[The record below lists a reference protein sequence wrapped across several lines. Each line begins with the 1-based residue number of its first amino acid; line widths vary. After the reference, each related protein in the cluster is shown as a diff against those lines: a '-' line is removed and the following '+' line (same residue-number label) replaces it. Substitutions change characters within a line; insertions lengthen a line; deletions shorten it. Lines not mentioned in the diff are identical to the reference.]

1 MNEQTHAV
9 HGGIDVGEWPGP
21 LSWKT
26 LSGKS
31 VWFLTARA
39 LTLLALCIYSWAH
52 ADLVVFALAATAFLI
67 DIAHTVLQTY
77 IQVRGLALQRWIK
90 CLIAGD
96 LDFRVEPR
104 GSDEIAMYTR
114 VLEALRSSMEQARVL
129 DGEQRLLSAELTK
142 TLDELKA
149 TQDRIVSQQKLA
161 ELGELSAGVAHEIR
175 NPLQFI
181 KNFAESSGKLAEE
194 LTELMSA
201 PSSDEVAQDIALVV
215 TDLRENMG
223 RIVTHSER
231 ANRIVT
237 DMLGLRRESSGQVRP
252 TDINRVVHEHAM
264 LAYHASRAEYPE
276 FPIEIV
282 EELDPG
288 TGVIDAVPNDLG
300 RVVINVVNNA
310 CQAMREKAGT
320 GSGGYRA
327 QVRLATRATADEV
340 IIAIRDNGPGMAR
353 EVAEKMF
360 TPFFTTKQ
368 GHHGTGL
375 GMSLSHEIAR
385 AHGGVIEVETS
396 PGEGT
401 ELILKLPV
409 TRPSPS
415 IG

>member
-1 MNEQTHAV
+1 MNEQRHAV

-21 LSWKT
+21 LSLKT

-39 LTLLALCIYSWAH
+39 LTLLALCIYSWDH
-52 ADLVVFALAATAFLI
+52 ADATVFALAAAAFAI

-77 IQVRGLALQRWIK
+77 IQVRGLALQQWIK
-90 CLIAGD
+90 NLIAGD
-96 LDFRVEPR
+96 LDFRVEPK

-114 VLEALRSSMEQARVL
+114 VLEALRSSMEQARAL
-129 DGEQRLLSAELTK
+129 DTEQRKLAAELTE
-142 TLDELKA
+142 TLEELKA

-181 KNFAESSGKLAEE
+181 KNFSESSDSLANE
-194 LTELMSA
+194 LTELMA
-201 PSSDEVAQDIALVV
+201 EPPSDETTEEIAQIV

-237 DMLGLRRESSGQVRP
+237 DMLGLRQESSGQMRT
-252 TDINRVVHEHAM
+252 TDVNRLVHEHAM
-264 LAYHASRAEYPE
+264 LAYHASRAEHPE
-276 FPIEIV
+276 FPVDVIED
-282 EELDPG
+282 LDPDAG
-288 TGVIDAVPNDLG
+288 TISAVPNDLG

-310 CQAMREKAGT
+310 CQAMREKAENGPAD
-320 GSGGYRA
+320 YRA
-327 QVRLATRATADEV
+327 QVRIATRRATDDL
-340 IIAIRDNGPGMAR
+340 IIAITDNGPGMTA
-353 EVAEKMF
+353 EIAEKMF

-375 GMSLSHEIAR
+375 GMSLSHEIVR
-385 AHGGVIEVETS
+385 AHGGTIAPDSV

-401 ELILKLPV
+401 KMKITVPL
-409 TRPSPS
+409 TR
-415 IG
+415 